1 MVAEQLFYAVLTGG
15 VLAVLYDFF
24 RLFRIIF
31 NDKFILDFLF
41 WIISAFSVY
50 SYMLIFCEG
59 KIRSIVFIFIF
70 IGFVLYIMTLGYVT
84 KNIEKRIGKKIKN
97 RLKKLKYK
105 LKSFKKVLH
114 YPRNIYYNITK
125 RKKSI
130 LKRNSEGE
138 DDEKGNEQEEIS

>member
-1 MVAEQLFYAVLTGG
+1 MAEQLFYAVLTGG

-24 RLFRIIF
+24 RFFRIVF

-41 WIISAFSVY
+41 WIIAAFSVY

-70 IGFVLYIMTLGYVT
+70 IGFALYIMTLGYVT
-84 KNIEKRIGKKIKN
+84 KNMEMKIGKKMKN

-125 RKKSI
+125 HRNSAS
-130 LKRNSEGE
+130 KRNSEGE
-138 DDEKGNEQEEIS
+138 DDEKGNGQKEVT